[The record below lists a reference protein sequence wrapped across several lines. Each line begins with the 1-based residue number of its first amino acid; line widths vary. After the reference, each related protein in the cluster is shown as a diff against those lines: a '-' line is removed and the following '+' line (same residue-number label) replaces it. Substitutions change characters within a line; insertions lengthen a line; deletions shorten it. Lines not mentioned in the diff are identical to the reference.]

1 MAESAIQ
8 SVFITGL
15 KNAHALEKQALGIMH
30 RQIDRLEQYPEMAD
44 KLRQHS
50 AETEE
55 QVKRLDSILM
65 EHGESASGLKDAA
78 LNMAGNMAAIGHA
91 AAGDEI
97 LKNTYANHA
106 FENFEIASYRSLI
119 VMAETGGF
127 VSAIPLL
134 QTTLREEEAMAAW
147 VADSIPMVTRRFLE
161 LKQSGAQ
168 ASH

>member
-1 MAESAIQ
+1 MAESATR

-15 KNAHALEKQALGIMH
+15 KNAHALEKEALGIMN

-44 KLRQHS
+44 RLRQHV

-55 QVKRLDSILM
+55 QIKRLDAILM
-65 EHGESASGLKDAA
+65 EQGERASGIKDAV
-78 LNMAGNMAAIGHA
+78 LGLGGNMAALGHA

-97 LKNTYANHA
+97 LKNAFANQA

-119 VMAETGGF
+119 VVAEAGSFT
-127 VSAIPLL
+127 SAVPLL

-147 VADSIPMVTRRFLE
+147 VADSIPMVTRRFLQ
-161 LKQSGAQ
+161 LKEAGEQ